1 MAPGPEPHR
10 LCGRRCEWSRRV
22 LRGQEEGPT
31 FGSILTHSRPD
42 AVRQPPRG
50 GKRTP
55 HFSLRPLSLRQCGPP
70 PAYPDLVLVRRGR
83 PSLAPV
89 PPLVGG
95 RFWGSPAPA
104 ACTRFLPAGLNSYPG
119 PDCTQSPAAPR
130 APPLQPP
137 SLPSPPLP
145 SSVSPAGPSVSFS
158 LPPAS
163 PRTPR
168 PGWVPQSS
176 PWGGSTSASR
186 LVRTPVLRGL
196 LPSPLFAGF
205 SERHFLSIQMK
216 GLHFLN
222 KNEGFRV

>member
-50 GKRTP
+50 AKGTP
-55 HFSLRPLSLRQCGPP
+55 RFSLRPLPLRQCGPP

-104 ACTRFLPAGLNSYPG
+104 ACTRFLPAGPNSYPG
-119 PDCTQSPAAPR
+119 ADCTQSPTAPR

-145 SSVSPAGPSVSFS
+145 PLCPRLARASAFLRRRPHPGPLDRVGCRRV
-158 LPPAS
+158 A
-163 PRTPR
+163 
-168 PGWVPQSS
+168 PGAEP
-176 PWGGSTSASR
+176 TSASR
-186 LVRTPVLRGL
+186 LDRTPVLRGL